1 MAHELHFVHYKGKVM
16 NINNIVITEINDVVT
31 VYQPKGKPHTAR
43 VREHYGLSFAL
54 SGQITYEHKGIKYV
68 SDTNSAVLIPKGETY
83 KLYREKEGFFPL
95 INFECTNFH
104 PDTFTIIPLE
114 NTDYLKTCFD
124 EMQKLFL
131 SGRNRPM
138 LMSKFYD
145 IIAHLENVADDK
157 TSPLSNAITYIEKNF
172 HQSVTNSDLA
182 NECLIGEEYFRKLF
196 KKEYGISPKQ
206 YIINIR
212 IRKAKQMLSEGVL
225 KINAISEKCGFSNPY
240 HFCSFFKQK
249 VGMSPS
255 EYMNKNKIKII

>member
-1 MAHELHFVHYKGKVM
+1 MD
-16 NINNIVITEINDVVT
+16 INNIVITEINDVVT
-31 VYQPKGKPHTAR
+31 VFQSKGKTHTAGL
-43 VREHYGLSFAL
+43 REHYGLSFAL
-54 SGQITYEHKGIKYV
+54 SGQITYEHNGRKYV
-68 SDTNSAVLIPKGETY
+68 SDTNSAIILPKGQSY
-83 KLYREKEGFFPL
+83 KLHREKGGFFPL

-104 PDTFTIIPLE
+104 PDTFTLIPLE
-114 NTDYLKTCFD
+114 NTDYLKRCFD

-145 IIAHLENVADDK
+145 IIGYLANTGNAES
-157 TSPLSNAITYIEKNF
+157 SPLSDAIAYIEKNL
-172 HQSVTNSDLA
+172 HLNITNSDLA
-182 NECLIGEEYFRKLF
+182 DECLMGEEHFRKLF